1 MGIRKE
7 RKMKKNTRKLAGV
20 IIFAVL
26 LIFTMVGCGTEKL
39 DNTVKVQG
47 ESDDW
52 MNDVNSSDSA
62 RRHYK
67 IRRKPCILSSILN
80 GREIST

>member
-1 MGIRKE
+1 
-7 RKMKKNTRKLAGV
+7 MKKNTRKLAGV

-67 IRRKPCILSSILN
+67 IEGEEEKDSKEKKARKKRRTEKQS
-80 GREIST
+80 E

>member
-1 MGIRKE
+1 
-7 RKMKKNTRKLAGV
+7 MKKNTRKLAGV

-62 RRHYK
+62 RK
-67 IRRKPCILSSILN
+67 ALQN
-80 GREIST
+80 